1 MKGGRA
7 IATEQLRRRRRSA
20 EQARATGHAIDPVID
35 ESWQRSRAL
44 VDDRQRAAPV
54 DAEPDE
60 VGARWEASPIRRSGV
75 GVDEQL
81 AAAAAEAGLVAAI
94 TDEQCRIL
102 WTAGSRRMR
111 GAAESVGFVPGGRWD
126 EASAGTNALGL
137 ALLTGR
143 TETVFSAEH
152 WVEAVQ
158 GWVCWS
164 VPITS
169 PGGRRLGVLD
179 LSGTWDRFSP
189 IAELAMSALGRLV
202 EANLPGDVDAVGVD
216 AVAPGRQTWASAAA
230 ASAAAGGS
238 SYGVGAEPGVG
249 GVGALELRLLGRPAA
264 LLDGRPLALSPRQ
277 AEILAALAIEGPQ
290 SLDQLQT
297 HVYGER
303 PVSATTIK
311 AEVSHLR
318 RLLGGAIASRPYR
331 LTLPVRVDA
340 LEVIERLRGGDL
352 AGAVASYA
360 GQLLPESDAP
370 FAVDNRHVIDV
381 GLRRSLLIGG
391 TAAQLLAFAEVHRAD
406 EAVLERAIAISGE
419 GDPTRHQAEA
429 RLQLARR

>member
-1 MKGGRA
+1 MKGDCA
-7 IATEQLRRRRRSA
+7 IATEQLRKKRRSA
-20 EQARATGHAIDPVID
+20 EHARAAGQALDPVID
-35 ESWQRSRAL
+35 ESWRRSRAL
-44 VDDRQRAAPV
+44 VDDHQQAAPV

-60 VGARWEASPIRRSGV
+60 VRARWDASPIRRSSV
-75 GVDEQL
+75 GVEEQL
-81 AAAAAEAGLVAAI
+81 AAAAADAGLVAAI

-111 GAAESVGFVPGGRWD
+111 GVAEHVGFVPGGRWD

-158 GWVCWS
+158 DWVCWS

-202 EANLPGDVDAVGVD
+202 ESNLPADVD
-216 AVAPGRQTWASAAA
+216 
-230 ASAAAGGS
+230 AAAGGGGS
-238 SYGVGAEPGVG
+238 LAAGRGVASVSGA
-249 GVGALELRLLGRPAA
+249 GAAAGTGLELRLLGHPEV
-264 LLDGRPLALSPRQ
+264 LLDGRRLTLSPRQ

-303 PVSATTIK
+303 TVSATTIK

-360 GQLLPESDAP
+360 GQLLPDSEAP

-381 GLRRSLLIGG
+381 GLRRSLLNAG
-391 TAAQLLAFAEVHRAD
+391 TAAQLLAYAEVHGAD
-406 EAVLERAIAISGE
+406 EAVLERAIAISDA